1 MEPTTFTEV
10 TLRNAVHFLG
20 SKRKRYFASGFK
32 KISCELG
39 DFQFS
44 KERLTASLV
53 LNWGKDCSVKKKG
66 KVIPHLG
73 SIESFTVA
81 MRLLELYLSI
91 QYNLSESEIAKSTIR
106 SIEFKTK
113 PIDHNYENV
122 LGAYVSNREI
132 VWQNFYTAQGTF
144 DVVVDNF
151 NFQIELNFENRNRSI
166 GFPYDRFIQTITVNS
181 NQYYNHGYKSTMID
195 IEKLKLNP
203 NNCSLIAVSKVKRP
217 NEINETGIG
226 TSYLDGL
233 TFVDF
238 LSISGQL
245 TQILLYQLDNITRE
259 ESNNM
264 WVRSLYAEFDTNA
277 SQSVVSSKAHLSQ
290 FNLVQMG
297 GENWRTATVQL
308 AIGSI
313 KGFAKVCHIINTK

>member
-1 MEPTTFTEV
+1 MEPNTFTEV
-10 TLRNAVHFLG
+10 TLRNAVQFLG

-39 DFQFS
+39 DFQLS

-53 LNWGKDCSVKKKG
+53 LKRGKDCSVKKIG
-66 KVIPHLG
+66 EVIPHLG

-91 QYNLSESEIAKSTIR
+91 QYNLSETEIAKSTIR
-106 SIEFKTK
+106 SIDFKTK

-122 LGAYVSNREI
+122 LGTHVSIREI
-132 VWQNFYTAQGTF
+132 VWENYYRAKGMF

-151 NFQIELNFENRNRSI
+151 NFRIELNFENRNRSI

-203 NNCSLIAVSKVKRP
+203 KNCSLVAISKVKRP
-217 NEINETGIG
+217 IEINETGIG

-313 KGFAKVCHIINTK
+313 KGFAKVCHIINIK